1 MVFFLVIII
10 LVNMINSNIE
20 KIIKTAF
27 PQINIVT
34 SVSGFINHKNTNKT
48 TISDEEQNLDN
59 NVVSETSVEDN
70 KINNVEFEYNTELN
84 NKENKN
90 SSVKINF
97 YQGGVKFYFAY
108 FVQVVLFFLA
118 IYLSFK
124 CNKGFNLLDFL
135 LACCCTPCYIIYRL
149 AVPCKDLTKT
159 VNSVIKNISNNLK

>member
-10 LVNMINSNIE
+10 LIDMVDSNIE

-48 TISDEEQNLDN
+48 NISDEEQNLHN
-59 NVVSETSVEDN
+59 NVVSETSIEDS
-70 KINNVEFEYNTELN
+70 KINNVEFEYNAELN

-90 SSVKINF
+90 SSIKINF

-159 VNSVIKNISNNLK
+159 VNSVIKNISTNLK